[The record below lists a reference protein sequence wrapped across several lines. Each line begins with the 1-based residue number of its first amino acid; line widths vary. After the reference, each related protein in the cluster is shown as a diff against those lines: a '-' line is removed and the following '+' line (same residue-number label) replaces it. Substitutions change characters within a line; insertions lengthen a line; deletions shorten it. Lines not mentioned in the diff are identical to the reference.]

1 MIVEFEKW
9 LKVHSEELLKGAS
22 DSSKVLKLR
31 RKALWLCLQLLN
43 GPVRRGEYI
52 SLQTQRDF
60 RFPEKNQNYVSS
72 TYEEDDF
79 AILNV
84 YKTAKTYGTFHKP
97 LTDFTTRYLI
107 SLIRNSQ
114 AWQNEPARSLPLSKY
129 RIFKTLKSDDPT
141 SENHEAFGTL
151 VQKGIGIS
159 LMRKIDVSYYK
170 DKGILDT
177 LEGHKWLSIQHGNTP
192 DEVILYYTKSNVS
205 EKEVIEVD
213 ESDDGGTE
221 TTGDSHPSDS
231 EENETQDTS
240 ESMEKNDDDSSE
252 EEFELW
258 LKGKSPT
265 IVHKETP
272 VQVESSLSIAA
283 PERNNSRSS
292 SLKLTRLQADALSSL
307 GPRYRTAGAVQWVN
321 KIFKLKDDFEGQP
334 IGPIIASI
342 PLRTIRYEITKMPSW
357 ASKAKRDQALEA
369 NRSRAREYKR
379 ARREGELQ

>member
-9 LKVHSEELLKGAS
+9 LKLHSEELFKGAS
-22 DSSKVLKLR
+22 DSPKVLKLR

-52 SLQTQRDF
+52 TLQTQRDF

-205 EKEVIEVD
+205 ENEVIEVD
-213 ESDDGGTE
+213 ESDEVEDSDEAEDSDELATD
-221 TTGDSHPSDS
+221 TTRDFPCSDLDYIQQ
-231 EENETQDTS
+231 EDTL
-240 ESMEKNDDDSSE
+240 EDER
-252 EEFELW
+252 LQT
-258 LKGKSPT
+258 KSALS
-265 IVHKETP
+265 P
-272 VQVESSLSIAA
+272 VA
-283 PERNNSRSS
+283 PEPKATSRSS
-292 SLKLTRLQADALSSL
+292 SRKLTQLQLDALSSL
-307 GPRYRTAGAVQWVN
+307 GPRYRTHSAVQWVN
-321 KIFKLKDDFEGQP
+321 EIFKLKDDFEGQP
-334 IGPIIASI
+334 IGQIIASI
-342 PLRTIRYEITKMPSW
+342 PIRTITYEIKKMPSW
-357 ASKAKRDQALEA
+357 CSKAKRTEFLEA
-369 NRSRAREYKR
+369 NRSRARDYKR
-379 ARREGELQ
+379 AKRQGELQ